1 MSAAMRGD
9 RALVVEAAL
18 LLLLIRVAFLLFPF
32 QPIERALA
40 RWYPPR
46 RRGSGVASDVM
57 AQRVGAAVRTT
68 GRRVPGATC
77 LSEALAA
84 ETMLRA
90 RGVTSTRHIGVR
102 APAAGVPL
110 DAHAWLEAHGAIV
123 VGQQPDL
130 ADYRILTKRS

>member
-1 MSAAMRGD
+1 MRGD
-9 RALVVEAAL
+9 RPLGVEAAT
-18 LLLLIRVAFLLFPF
+18 LLLLIRIAFLLLPF
-32 QPIERALA
+32 HTIERALA
-40 RWYPPR
+40 RWYPR
-46 RRGSGVASDVM
+46 RRAASSRVAPAST
-57 AQRVGAAVRTT
+57 AQRVGAAVRAAAQ
-68 GRRVPGATC
+68 RVPGTTC

-123 VGQQPDL
+123 VGHQPDL
-130 ADYRILTKRS
+130 GDYRILTKRS